1 MFERSEFLSP
11 SERVKAEAVKK
22 SRGAP
27 FFSYLSWVSKKG
39 KKGVVILLRSEHR
52 KIPLKKARG
61 ALLWFLCFR
70 KQGRDINELIYA
82 FVKKIDL
89 SNLLFIM

>member
-1 MFERSEFLSP
+1 MDFLIPPLRFFRLKVSGARENDMRS
-11 SERVKAEAVKK
+11 
-22 SRGAP
+22 
-27 FFSYLSWVSKKG
+27 
-39 KKGVVILLRSEHR
+39 
-52 KIPLKKARG
+52 
-61 ALLWFLCFR
+61 LLWFLCFR